1 MVPRSTQEKRVIK
14 HPKNSNGVQ
23 NLANITRKEDKVSV
37 NNLTKIFGK
46 LLVLNEISFK
56 VGEGEL
62 LCIVGP
68 TGCGKTTFLNLLSKL
83 IPPTRGNIM
92 INGEEADPKKHN
104 ISFVFQEPSCMPW
117 RTVRENIAYGMETK
131 KVPAGEMEKRLK
143 NIMELVGLTDSASLY
158 PNQISSSMEQR
169 VAIARAFAVNPDLL
183 LMDEP
188 YGQLDVKLR
197 YHLEDELIRLW
208 NELKS
213 TVIFVTHNVE
223 EAVYLAERI
232 LVLTNKPTTVKA
244 EVIVDL
250 PRPRDFRDPAF
261 VEIRKKV
268 TDLIKWW

>member
-1 MVPRSTQEKRVIK
+1 MSENGKRKV
-14 HPKNSNGVQ
+14 
-23 NLANITRKEDKVSV
+23 KVSV
-37 NNLTKIFGK
+37 NGLTKKFGD
-46 LLVLNEISFK
+46 LLVLDDISFT
-56 VGEGEL
+56 VAEGEL

-68 TGCGKTTFLNLLSKL
+68 TGCGKTTFLNLLSRL

-92 INGEEADPKKHN
+92 IDGEEADPKKHN

-117 RTVRENIAYGMETK
+117 RTVKENIAYGMEVK
-131 KVPAGEMEKRLK
+131 KVPRDELESRLK
-143 NIMELVGLTDSASLY
+143 KIMDLVGLSDSADLY

-197 YHLEDELIRLW
+197 YYLEDELVRIWR
-208 NELKS
+208 ELKS
-213 TVIFVTHNVE
+213 TVIFVTHNIE

-232 LVLTNKPTTVKA
+232 LVLSNKPTTVKA
-244 EVIVDL
+244 EVPVGL
-250 PRPRDFRDPAF
+250 PRPRDFRDPEF
-261 VEIRKKV
+261 VEIRKRV